1 MDRCIKTLYAHGKTV
16 KFIEKINFTA
26 DVNQMINDL
35 NLFISR
41 NPWPN
46 TTFMY
51 NNQKYHANQLGL
63 TYRPNA
69 DYPLG
74 DAGGSLYDPVTNSFT
89 SSETDFTEWTDVE
102 PYTKNII
109 EQFSTFVDSKFG
121 RIRYMRLMP
130 KTGLSVHADFEC
142 RYHYV
147 LETNKYAYFGE
158 AVSDN
163 DLSAKCYNIPA
174 DGSFYR
180 VDTTREHFVY
190 NGGWE
195 PRIHLVI
202 CSA

>member
-46 TTFMY
+46 TTFMH

-74 DAGGSLYDPVTNSFT
+74 DAGGSLYDPATNSFT

>member
-1 MDRCIKTLYAHGKTV
+1 V

-130 KTGLSVHADFEC
+130 KTGLSVHADFEM
-142 RYHYV
+142 RYHYA
-147 LETNKYAYFGE
+147 LQTNKFAYFGE
-158 AVSDN
+158 AVTDD
-163 DLSAKCYNIPA
+163 DLSAKCYHIPT
-174 DGSFYR
+174 DGSFYK